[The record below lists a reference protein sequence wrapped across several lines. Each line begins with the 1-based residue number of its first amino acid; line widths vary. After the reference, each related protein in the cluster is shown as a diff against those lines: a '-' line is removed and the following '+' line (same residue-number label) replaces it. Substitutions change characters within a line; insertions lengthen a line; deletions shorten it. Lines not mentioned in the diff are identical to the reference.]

1 MIVLAIDT
9 SGSGCS
15 VAVYDG
21 EAAVVLGRSGADLGK
36 GHAERLME
44 FVDEAL
50 AAAGR
55 SLADIDRIAVTV
67 GPGSFTGIRVGVAAA
82 RGLALALGKSAVGVS
97 TLAVLAEGIRA
108 AAPGRDILVAIDAKR
123 DEVYVQA
130 FGATGDAISE
140 PEALAVEVARE
151 RFSGFDGVIGGSG
164 AALVAPNAPAK
175 PSELIDVAF
184 VAALGAAADPASAK
198 PRPLYLRGPDAKPQ
212 AGFAIARA

>member
-15 VAVYDG
+15 AVVYDS
-21 EAAVVLGRSGADLGK
+21 EAGAVLGRSGADLGK

-44 FVDEAL
+44 FVDAAL
-50 AAAGR
+50 AAADR
-55 SLADIDRIAVTV
+55 SLGDIERIAVTV

-82 RGLALALGKSAVGVS
+82 RGLALALGKPAVGVS
-97 TLAVLAEGIRA
+97 TLAVLAEGLRA
-108 AAPGRDILVAIDAKR
+108 TEPGKAVLVAIDAKR

-130 FGATGDAISE
+130 FDAAGHSLADA
-140 PEALAVEVARE
+140 EALAVERARE
-151 RFSGFDGVIGGSG
+151 RFAGFDGIIGGSG
-164 AALVAPNAPAK
+164 AHLVAADMPAN
-175 PSELIDVAF
+175 PSELIDVA
-184 VAALGAAADPASAK
+184 ALAKLGAAADPASAK

>member
-15 VAVYDG
+15 AAVYDS
-21 EAAVVLGRSGADLGK
+21 EAAAVLGRSGADLGK

-130 FGATGDAISE
+130 FGATGAAISE
-140 PEALAVEVARE
+140 PEALSVEVARE

-164 AALVAPNAPAK
+164 AALVVQDAPAK
-175 PSELIDVAF
+175 PPELIDVAF